1 MTLIIRFHDVS
12 RRRPAARVVSCSAPP
27 FIDEEV
33 DMGSIRHIFTLA
45 ACLLATACGD
55 ATAPGSS
62 PDPKAASLEL
72 RRMTGIPATTDA
84 QELAVQVD
92 FTIPIAC
99 AGEDVR
105 FVGTVVY
112 RIHETIAPAGNR
124 LLHVTV
130 PASAT
135 SDPLLA
141 IGQSTDRVWTLER
154 GTSSQTIVWTGEDTR
169 IVNVTRSESFVT
181 ADGEILRLMRVAHLI
196 IEDGVLTGVE
206 RESWSCRP

>member
-1 MTLIIRFHDVS
+1 
-12 RRRPAARVVSCSAPP
+12 
-27 FIDEEV
+27 
-33 DMGSIRHIFTLA
+33 MGSIRHIFALT
-45 ACLLATACGD
+45 ACLLATACGE
-55 ATAPGSS
+55 ATAPTAS

-72 RRMTGIPATTDA
+72 QHLPGVPALTDA

-99 AGEDVR
+99 AAEDVR
-105 FVGTVVY
+105 FVGAVVY
-112 RIHETIAPAGNR
+112 RIHQTIAPSGNR

-141 IGQSTDRVWTLER
+141 IGQSTGRVWTLER

-169 IVNVTRSESFVT
+169 IVTVARSESFVT

-206 RESWSCRP
+206 RQLWSCRP